1 MIYKRRKRR
10 FFIPAHPRRLRTI
23 TILPSLITLINGICG
38 FAAIGLGAHGSD
50 KFALAGYMIFFA
62 MIADMLDGRIARM
75 SQTTS
80 SFGGQLDSLCDM
92 LSFGAAP
99 AALTFRVLMQ
109 NFPHLFGE
117 GTFFFSDFFHRFIW
131 LAGAVYLCCALVRLA
146 RFNVENVEDE
156 SAHLVFYGLP
166 SPAAAGVLAGMIVLI
181 EHMKKD
187 PATQT
192 ALFLFLL
199 KTLLYALPFVAI
211 GTGALMVSRIEYP
224 HLANQYLRGKK
235 PIIHLVWIA
244 VIVALIWQTGIQMAL
259 VVCFG
264 GYALTGLSQ
273 RIWNRLH
280 TIHPA
285 AVGVSQNAS
294 ESAAVDAP

>member
-1 MIYKRRKRR
+1 
-10 FFIPAHPRRLRTI
+10 
-23 TILPSLITLINGICG
+23 
-38 FAAIGLGAHGSD
+38 
-50 KFALAGYMIFFA
+50 
-62 MIADMLDGRIARM
+62 
-75 SQTTS
+75 
-80 SFGGQLDSLCDM
+80 
-92 LSFGAAP
+92 
-99 AALTFRVLMQ
+99 
-109 NFPHLFGE
+109 
-117 GTFFFSDFFHRFIW
+117 
-131 LAGAVYLCCALVRLA
+131 
-146 RFNVENVEDE
+146 
-156 SAHLVFYGLP
+156 
-166 SPAAAGVLAGMIVLI
+166 MIVLI

-264 GYALTGLSQ
+264 GYALTGLSR

-285 AVGVSQNAS
+285 AVGASTTS
-294 ESAAVDAP
+294 ESAAVDAPDIHERSFRLCPHSLLRANAAWRLYSVPPDATLPSFLKAVSADWLCILSSRLLKRCISAAVRLL

>member
-1 MIYKRRKRR
+1 MSHKHKKRR
-10 FFIPAHPRRLRTI
+10 FFMPPHPRRLRTV
-23 TILPSLITLINGICG
+23 TILPSLVTLINGICG
-38 FAAIGLGAHGSD
+38 FAAIGLAAHGSN

-99 AALTFRVLMQ
+99 AVLAFQVLMQ
-109 NFPHLFGE
+109 NFPDLFGE

-131 LAGAVYLCCALVRLA
+131 LAGAAYLCCALVRLA

-156 SAHLVFYGLP
+156 TAHMVFYGLP

-192 ALFLFLL
+192 AMFIFVL
-199 KTLLYALPFVAI
+199 KTLLYALPVITI
-211 GTGALMVSRIEYP
+211 GAGALMVSRIEYP
-224 HLANQYLRGKK
+224 HLVNQYLRGKK
-235 PIIHLVWIA
+235 PVIHLVWIA
-244 VIVALIWQTGIQMAL
+244 VIVALIWQTGIQAAL
-259 VVCFG
+259 VFCFG
-264 GYALTGLSQ
+264 GYALTGLSR
-273 RIWNRLH
+273 RIWRRLH
-280 TIHPA
+280 NLHPA
-285 AVGVSQNAS
+285 VATVEPPAP
-294 ESAAVDAP
+294 ESPAIESP